1 MRSDEISS
9 GETIY
14 AQDINA
20 IRADAYG
27 ASQLLCHQQL
37 GALAIGTQPTT
48 THTITLTVNGTAI
61 VLTAVSAI
69 GSTAGNFL
77 IGATDAAT
85 LANLMQLLANPS
97 ITSTTQVA
105 LSTANQLLLSYLDF
119 ALVGTTITI
128 SSLNTVENQKL
139 SSFTCSS
146 TIVSATYTA
155 QTMQLFVEP
164 GVVNVNGTQV
174 KFLGGS
180 TPTVTA
186 PVSHPRIDVLTIDNT
201 GTLAWTTGTENA
213 SPAVPT
219 YPANKVPI
227 CEVLNVVGETTLN
240 DNLNF
245 NASQGWI
252 QADVRPMIG
261 SSINLGAI
269 TASILPAADNT
280 YALGGPSFE
289 WSNIYAK
296 NNVYVNGLGVAITKF
311 GGTGAT
317 GALAITS
324 GTTTVS
330 CSSLG
335 YLELNYTSVSI
346 TSTANLAFSSPN
358 NTTGTMVAIRSQGNV
373 TLTSSS
379 THVID
384 VRGLGGGPASGYVI
398 ADSPASGASGQ
409 GGPGGS
415 STAGQG
421 SASGPNFPTGGGAA
435 YTAQVTM
442 PGPPLPPINPLSR
455 SVLPGGNGGN
465 GTSGGS
471 NGSGGGSPG
480 SGGLGG
486 GALYIECAGSYNFTT
501 GAIDASGATGGA
513 APHNTSGG
521 FQGGC
526 GGGGAGGNILVLYF
540 ALTAN
545 TGTYT
550 VTAGAGGTNAFGAAA
565 GNAAAAGGSLVLANA
580 HFA

>member
-27 ASQLLCHQQL
+27 ASQLLSHQQL

-61 VLTAVSAI
+61 VLTAVAAI

-139 SSFTCSS
+139 SSFTCST

-261 SSINLGAI
+261 SPINLGAI
-269 TASILPAADNT
+269 TASIIPAADNT
-280 YALGGPSFE
+280 YNLGGASFE
-289 WSNIYAK
+289 WANVYAK
-296 NNVYVNGLGVAITKF
+296 NNVYVNGLGVAISKF
-311 GGTGAT
+311 GGTGT
-317 GALAITS
+317 DGALAISS
-324 GTTTVS
+324 GITTLGL
-330 CSSLG
+330 SSAS
-335 YLELNYTSVSI
+335 YFEKNYTSISI
-346 TSTANLAFSSPN
+346 TGTTGGLAFSSPN
-358 NTTGTMVAIRSQGNV
+358 NTTGTTVALKSQGAV
-373 TLTSSS
+373 TITSSATRAIDMRSMGGGLGNAVKIADNGGPS
-379 THVID
+379 TYN
-384 VRGLGGGPASGYVI
+384 GLGG
-398 ADSPASGASGQ
+398 SGAGSCAGPGNQ
-409 GGPGGS
+409 GGV
-415 STAGQG
+415 T
-421 SASGPNFPTGGGAA
+421 FPTGGGAA
-435 YTAQVTM
+435 FSYTVSIGG
-442 PGPPLPPINPLSR
+442 PGLAPLSPLVR
-455 SVLPGGNGGN
+455 FAPPGGNGCSG
-465 GTSGGS
+465 GSGGS
-471 NGSGGGSPG
+471 NGFSAPGGGG
-480 SGGLGG
+480 GGLGAG
-486 GALYIECAGSYNFTT
+486 GLYIECGGAYNFTGTIDLTGQAGST
-501 GAIDASGATGGA
+501 GA
-513 APHNTSGG
+513 SGG
-521 FQGGC
+521 GGSTTSGC
-526 GGGGAGGNILVLYF
+526 GGGGAGGNCLVLYF
-540 ALTAN
+540 SLTADS
-545 TGTYT
+545 GTYS
-550 VTAGAGGTNAFGAAA
+550 VTAGAGGTGTGNSGA
-565 GNAAAAGGSLVLANA
+565 AAAAGATFRGVNNYHA
-580 HFA
+580 